1 MLPEGSR
8 VRRESI
14 MTTVRYDPPSPGMR
28 EAPSA
33 PPPAAWRLPPRRL
46 LRWAWPVLL
55 ALLLGAVGGVAVAA
69 AIHMPKV
76 DSLASFTPSLGTQ
89 LYDKGGHAFRA
100 FAREHRVM
108 LKPEEIPPLI
118 QRAVLASEDSNFFRH
133 GGVDAMGIL
142 RSALTDVRQ
151 GKIVQGASTITMQL
165 ARTVF
170 LNRDR
175 TWHRKIE
182 EALTAVELEKTY
194 SKQQILTL
202 YLNLVNLGHGNYG
215 VEAASRFYFNKPAKD
230 LSLAEAA
237 TLVGIIPAPSRY
249 SPYNTPEVVLKQRDR
264 VLRRMLDERFIKP
277 AEYQAATNQPLL
289 VATQQPQ
296 DNFAAYFAE
305 DVRKY
310 LETTYGA
317 TSLYEGGLQVQ
328 TTLDPI
334 IQDAAQ
340 RAVQSWLLKVDHRR
354 GWRGPL
360 AVLKT
365 DDLDRQTL
373 PTWTG
378 TPVAERWYQGIVL
391 ASDKTA
397 ARVKIGKAVYT
408 LGREGIAWTGK
419 TSLAEV
425 VKPGAVAWFRL
436 GPPEVKEKDKKAAK
450 EKEKEKAK
458 EAAAG
463 KGGKA
468 APLVL
473 YLEQEPRMEA
483 AAVVLESKTGAIRA
497 MVGGWDFERNKF
509 NRITQARRQ
518 VGSAFKPFVYGAAIE
533 QGWTPADTLLDAP
546 TSFIGGDG
554 KLSYHPQNYY
564 HKHYGIVTLRRA
576 LEQSINVPAVK
587 LFELVGGKR
596 VIDFAHRCGVQ
607 TPMPA
612 YPSMALGAAD
622 LLPIEMAGAYAAIA
636 NQGTYIQPYLID
648 RIVTPDGQVLEQRF
662 PATRT
667 ATSPPVA
674 YVLTHMMEGVIEH
687 GTGYELHTLDTDI
700 AGKTGTTD
708 DFSDAWFIGFTSR
721 YTILTWIGYDVKKSL
736 GQGMSGAV
744 AALPMWKAIAED
756 GLAKGWIAKGEKLP
770 VPPGVV
776 MKDVEYYTGLLP
788 GQGSDRTL
796 KEAFVAGTEPN
807 RQYNNRWQTITSLPW
822 YQQRAFYIPKQ
833 GESMAPGTTGPEA
846 GAPGEEG
853 RPTAPKEGQVVGEG
867 DAGTVVP
874 PPG

>member
-1 MLPEGSR
+1 
-8 VRRESI
+8 
-14 MTTVRYDPPSPGMR
+14 
-28 EAPSA
+28 
-33 PPPAAWRLPPRRL
+33 
-46 LRWAWPVLL
+46 
-55 ALLLGAVGGVAVAA
+55 
-69 AIHMPKV
+69 
-76 DSLASFTPSLGTQ
+76 
-89 LYDKGGHAFRA
+89 
-100 FAREHRVM
+100 M
-108 LKPEEIPPLI
+108 LKAEEIPALV
-118 QRAVLASEDSNFFRH
+118 QKAVLASEDSNFFQH

-151 GKIVQGASTITMQL
+151 RRIAQGASTITMQL
-165 ARTVF
+165 ARTIF
-170 LNRDR
+170 LNRDK

-202 YLNLVNLGHGNYG
+202 YLNLVNMGHGNYG
-215 VEAASRFYFNKPAKD
+215 IEAASRFYFNKPARD
-230 LSLAEAA
+230 LTLAEAA

-249 SPYNTPEVVLKQRDR
+249 SPYNTPEVVLRQRDR
-264 VLRRMLDERFIKP
+264 VLRRMLDERFI
-277 AEYQAATNQPLL
+277 ARADYQAATAQPLL
-289 VATQQPQ
+289 VASQQPQ
-296 DNFAAYFAE
+296 DNFAPYFAE
-305 DVRKY
+305 DVRKH

-328 TTLDPI
+328 TTLDPV
-334 IQDAAQ
+334 IQEAAQ
-340 RAVQSWLLKVDHRR
+340 HAVQSWLLKVDHRR
-354 GWRGPL
+354 GWRGPIATL
-360 AVLKT
+360 PAAN
-365 DDLDRQTL
+365 LDRQAL
-373 PTWTG
+373 PTWSG
-378 TPVAERWYQGIVL
+378 KPVPGRWYQGLVL
-391 ASDKTA
+391 SADKTTA
-397 ARVKIGKAVYT
+397 QVKISKEVLT
-408 LGREGIAWTGK
+408 LDREGIAWTHK
-419 TSLAEV
+419 TSPAELL
-425 VKPGAVAWFRL
+425 KPGAVAWFRL
-436 GPPEVKEKDKKAAK
+436 GPPEEKPDKAAKKEKDKDKDKAKAVLAAK
-450 EKEKEKAK
+450 D
-458 EAAAG
+458 
-463 KGGKA
+463 

-483 AAVVLESKTGAIRA
+483 AAVVVESKTGAIRA

-546 TSFIGGDG
+546 TSFMGGDG
-554 KLSYHPQNYY
+554 KLSYRPENYY

-622 LLPIEMAGAYAAIA
+622 LLPIEMAAAFGAIA
-636 NQGTYIQPYLID
+636 NQGTYIQPYLIG
-648 RIVTPDGQVLEQRF
+648 RIVTPDGQVMEQQQF

-674 YVLTHMMEGVIEH
+674 YVLTHMMEGVIDH
-687 GTGYELHTLDTDI
+687 GTGYELHTLDVDI

-708 DFSDAWFIGFTSR
+708 DFSDAWFIGFTPH
-721 YTILTWIGYDVKKSL
+721 YTILTWIGYDVKKTL
-736 GQGMSGAV
+736 GPGMSGAV

-756 GLAKGWIAKGEKLP
+756 GLAKGWLAKGEKFQ

-776 MKDVEYYTGLLP
+776 LRDVEYYTGLLP
-788 GQGSDRTL
+788 GQGSDRNL
-796 KEAFVAGTEPN
+796 QEAFVAGTEPN

-822 YQQRAFYIPKQ
+822 YQQKAFYIPKQ
-833 GESMAPGTTGPEA
+833 GESMAPSATAPENGEPGA
-846 GAPGEEG
+846 QPPVAPG
-853 RPTAPKEGQVVGEG
+853 PEGQVVGEG
-867 DAGTVVP
+867 DEGTVVP